1 MAASE
6 LVGRG
11 FGQHLGRGRMRGDA
25 HAPDPY
31 FAAGLAE
38 LYAWIQDS
46 GLGSEVTPAVEKLLG
61 REPTPFRKFA
71 VDHRSAW
78 LD

>member
-1 MAASE
+1 LRDSGA
-6 LVGRG
+6 
-11 FGQHLGRGRMRGDA
+11 
-25 HAPDPY
+25 DPY

-38 LYAWIQDS
+38 LYAWIRVS
-46 GLGSEVTPAVEKLLG
+46 GLGSEVTPAVEQLLG
-61 REPTPFRKFA
+61 RKPIPFRKFA